1 MSLRENLLSNGA
13 AAEARDDPAFP
24 PEERRDDR
32 PASTGDAGSTFR
44 SVLTLASD
52 DGQKTET
59 SETPACFRDLNLD
72 QILASIAIGKQ
83 EYNLAPFFY
92 HPLKTVEAVEYRQDV
107 MRDLQDPLRL
117 EAVNVCANGLRAVRE
132 HVAQAAKFHYKL
144 QGLAWSLH
152 AIELYGHTVKLL
164 LSALRASPPRSAGLA
179 GFLAYLAA
187 YVASP
192 LFQRMIENAAALKAD
207 LASIRYS
214 LLIGYSFV
222 TVSAYRSEAD
232 YGAEIQS
239 DFEKFRQSAAS
250 EHLFKFNEFPQ
261 MNHIEAGV
269 LERVTRLFP
278 ETFAALENFVARN
291 VNFFDAAISRFDRE
305 IQFYVAYL
313 DYMRFMAAAGLPFC
327 FPKLSAEN
335 KEESVCQC
343 CDLALVR
350 KLIDAKQTI
359 VANDYFLDGGERILI
374 VSGPNQGGK
383 TTFARAFGQLHYLA
397 ALGFPVPAASATLF
411 LFDRLFTHFEREE
424 DIHNLRGKLHDDLA
438 RLRDTLSQATSD
450 SIIILNEVFNST
462 SLKDAIFLSTEVLTA
477 IIRLDAIC
485 VCVTFIDELASLS
498 RTTVSMAS
506 NVKPDD
512 VAQRTFKITR
522 RPPDGLAYAISV
534 AEKYRLTSRQLKER
548 LSR

>member
-1 MSLRENLLSNGA
+1 MSLRENLPSNGVV
-13 AAEARDDPAFP
+13 AEPQHGPGESRANHGGP
-24 PEERRDDR
+24 R
-32 PASTGDAGSTFR
+32 PTAPSDAGLTFR
-44 SVLTLASD
+44 SVLTPASD
-52 DGQKTET
+52 NGHATERF
-59 SETPACFRDLNLD
+59 ETPSIFRDLNLD
-72 QILASIAIGKQ
+72 QVVASITIGKS
-83 EYNLAPFFY
+83 EYSLAPFFNQ
-92 HPLKTVEAVEYRQDV
+92 PLTTVEAVEYRQDV
-107 MRDLQDPLRL
+107 MRDLQDPDRL
-117 EAVNVCANGLRAVRE
+117 EAVNASANGLRAVRD
-132 HVAQAAKFHYKL
+132 HVAQAAKFHYEL
-144 QGLAWSLH
+144 QKLAWSLD
-152 AIELYGHTVKLL
+152 AIELYGATVKQL
-164 LSALRASPPRSAGLA
+164 LSALRAAPPRSAGLI
-179 GFLAYLAA
+179 GFLAYLNAYAA
-187 YVASP
+187 SAD
-192 LFQRMIENAAALKAD
+192 FQQMIAEADALKAN

-239 DFEKFRQSAAS
+239 DFEKFRQGAAPD
-250 EHLFKFNEFPQ
+250 HLFKFNEFPQ

-278 ETFAALENFVARN
+278 ETFAELGGFIARN
-291 VNFFDAAISRFDRE
+291 VNFFDSTISRFDRE

-313 DYMRFMAAAGLPFC
+313 GYMRFMGTAGLPFC
-327 FPKLSAEN
+327 FPKLSAESK
-335 KEESVCQC
+335 KEDVSKCY
-343 CDLALVR
+343 DLALAR

-359 VANDYFLDGGERILI
+359 VANDYFLDGRERILI

-383 TTFARAFGQLHYLA
+383 TTFARVFGQLHYLA
-397 ALGFPVPAASATLF
+397 ALGFPVPAASAELF

-438 RLRDTLSQATSD
+438 RLRDTLSQATTN

-462 SLKDAIFLSTEVLTA
+462 SLKDAIFLSAEVLTA
-477 IIRLDAIC
+477 VIRLDAIC

-506 NVKPDD
+506 NVKRDD

-534 AEKYRLTSRQLKER
+534 AEKYRLTSAQLAER